1 MIKIESPRKDIKK
14 SQKSI
19 EDIKKNQI
27 EVLELRNIT
36 NTPAPK
42 IQKTNL
48 MGGVKNRMGNT
59 YEEIYEYEDRKIEII

>member
-42 IQKTNL
+42 I
-48 MGGVKNRMGNT
+48 
-59 YEEIYEYEDRKIEII
+59 